1 MKEILYVRNG
11 RLYFRLWVVHITKKT
26 IKIHLEYVPYCY
38 IDKRVCQEPKNRSS
52 SGIIYAESGNE
63 YENAI
68 VLIRNP
74 FETIYAIYAMI
85 LDHDTAYYHFIE
97 KGNIDILH

>member
-1 MKEILYVRNG
+1 MGRPYYKNTIEIQ
-11 RLYFRLWVVHITKKT
+11 
-26 IKIHLEYVPYCY
+26 LEYVPYCY

-74 FETIYAIYAMI
+74 FDTIYAIYAMI
-85 LDHDTAYYHFIE
+85 LDHDKHTIISSR
-97 KGNIDILH
+97 KVILIFYTRK